1 MAPDTDR
8 QWRVVVDTRNGGLG
22 SGTLSVAAGWR
33 PATLTF
39 VARGAAPF
47 TLAVGSAAAVSTAVS
62 RADLLMGASSV
73 AVAARLGEALPVEED
88 ADAQSSGKDPDAK
101 RRYMLWAALL
111 LAVGS
116 LGAIAWRL
124 ARGAQ
129 IQAGAQAGGVA
140 GGVANGGGGT
150 GGVGGADG
158 LPGGVPSGP
167 GAASATVKDAGAAD
181 ADGQSTGKS

>member
-1 MAPDTDR
+1 MLFR
-8 QWRVVVDTRNGGLG
+8 
-22 SGTLSVAAGWR
+22 S
-33 PATLTF
+33 
-39 VARGAAPF
+39 
-47 TLAVGSAAAVSTAVS
+47 
-62 RADLLMGASSV
+62 
-73 AVAARLGEALPVEED
+73 LPVGQE
-88 ADAQSSGKDPDAK
+88 ADAQSSGKDPDAM

-140 GGVANGGGGT
+140 GGVADGGGGT

-158 LPGGVPSGP
+158 LAGGVPSEP
-167 GAASATVKDAGAAD
+167 GAGSATVKDAGAAD
-181 ADGQSTGKS
+181 GDGQGTGKS